1 MAHSPFLSTLKHWR
15 RRLNGSTIEYDLHPY
30 HRQLMEIVKWSK
42 NFAGHS
48 EAQLQAFAQTLKG
61 KAHSGEPL
69 DLLLPE
75 TFGLV
80 YEIVRRVLNL
90 TPFDEQLIAG
100 IVMHQ
105 GKIAQMQTGEGKT
118 LAAVFPACLHA
129 LIGNGMH
136 VLTFNDYLARRDSA
150 WMEPIYHFF
159 GFSVGLIQEGMNRAC
174 RQQAYSSD
182 ITYLTAKES
191 GFDFLRDSLS
201 LDEREVV
208 QRAFNFAIIDE
219 ADSILIDESRIPLII
234 AATSEQQFEASQM
247 MAALVR
253 TLREKDDFAFDNNAR
268 NVHLTDAGLKYA
280 ETWLGCG
287 NLYEEN
293 NLELLTRLNCALH
306 AGLLLQK
313 DKDYIVR
320 NGRVE
325 LVDEFTGRVAERRRW
340 PDGLQAAIEAKENLI
355 PQSQGRILNTIT
367 LQHFLRQY
375 PQLSGMTA
383 TASSAEEEFREV
395 YGLNIV
401 VIPPHTPCI
410 RQDHPERL
418 FETKAAKNQALVE
431 EIQKVHARE
440 QPILVGTGSVAEST
454 ALAETLHSLGIACQV
469 LNARQDDAEA
479 EIIAQAGRLGAV
491 TISTNMSGRG
501 TDIRLGYGDD
511 LEKEQVANLGGLYVI
526 GTNKHESSRIDDQ
539 LRGRSGRQGDPGAS
553 CFFISLEDDLFIKF
567 KLKDLLPPRISAAS
581 ANGSISDS
589 LVLARINQ
597 LQRIVENQ
605 NLEIKETLYKYSDL
619 VEQQR
624 KLVFERRR
632 LWLTTDAC
640 LEFFQDRSLQ
650 TLRELLDAAGEEQ
663 VLNACR
669 QIILLCL
676 DQAWSQYLSEIADLR
691 EGIHLVRLGGGLL
704 PQEPIAEFLKQANNM
719 YGRLESEFEV
729 QVLDAFHRIVI
740 DDGRINLSQSGL
752 KAPSST
758 WTYLVND
765 DPFEL
770 RLATSLGG
778 QIAMVMW
785 WPLLML
791 ILIIKKIRKIWLER
805 A

>member
-1 MAHSPFLSTLKHWR
+1 MAHSPLLSKLKHLHH
-15 RRLNGSTIEYDLHPY
+15 RLNGSTIEYDLHTY
-30 HRQLMEIVKWSK
+30 HWQLMEIGTWSK
-42 NFAGHS
+42 NFACHS
-48 EAQLQAFAQTLKG
+48 KAQLQASAQMLKG
-61 KAHSGEPL
+61 KARSGEPL

-118 LAAVFPACLHA
+118 LAAVFPTCLHA
-129 LIGNGMH
+129 LISKGTH
-136 VLTFNDYLARRDSA
+136 VITFNDYLARRDAA
-150 WMEPIYHFF
+150 WMEPIYRFF
-159 GFSVGLIQEGMNRAC
+159 GLSVGVVQEGMSRSC
-174 RQQAYSSD
+174 RQQAYASD

-191 GFDFLRDSLS
+191 GFDFLRDSLA
-201 LDEREVV
+201 LDKREMV
-208 QRAFNFAIIDE
+208 QRAFHFVIIDE
-219 ADSILIDESRIPLII
+219 ADSILIDEARIPLII
-234 AATSEQQFEASQM
+234 AAASEQQSEDSQT

-253 TLREKDDFAFDNNAR
+253 TLREKDDFAFDDNAR
-268 NVHLTDAGLKYA
+268 NVHLTDTGLKCT
-280 ETWLGCG
+280 ETWLGCSD
-287 NLYEEN
+287 LYEEN
-293 NLELLTRLNCALH
+293 NIDLLTRLNCALH
-306 AGLLLQK
+306 AEFLLQK

-340 PDGLQAAIEAKENLI
+340 PDGLQAALEAKENLI

-383 TASSAEEEFREV
+383 TANSAEEEFREV

-401 VIPPHTPCI
+401 VIPPHAPCI
-410 RQDHPERL
+410 RQNRPDRL
-418 FETKAAKNQALVE
+418 FVTKSAKNQALLE
-431 EIQKVHARE
+431 EIQNIHARK
-440 QPILVGTGSVAEST
+440 QPLLVGTGSVAEST
-454 ALAETLHSLGIACQV
+454 ALAETLQSLGIACQV
-469 LNARQDDAEA
+469 LNARHDDAEA
-479 EIIAQAGRLGAV
+479 EIIAQAGQLGAV
-491 TISTNMSGRG
+491 TISTNMAGRG
-501 TDIRLGYGDD
+501 TDIRLGYDDD
-511 LEKEQVANLGGLYVI
+511 LEKEQVAKLGGLYVI

-539 LRGRSGRQGDPGAS
+539 LRGRSGRQGDPGAA
-553 CFFISLEDDLFIKF
+553 CFFISLEDDLFVKF
-567 KLKDLLPPRISAAS
+567 KLKDLLPPRISVAS
-581 ANGSISDS
+581 ANGSISDPII
-589 LVLARINQ
+589 LARINQ

-605 NLEIKETLYKYSDL
+605 NMEIKETLYKYSDL

-624 KLVFERRR
+624 KLVFEKRR

-640 LEFFQDRSLQ
+640 LEFFQCCSPETFQ
-650 TLRELLDAAGEEQ
+650 ELMGATGADQ

-669 QIILLCL
+669 QIILLSL

-704 PQEPIAEFLKQANNM
+704 RQEPIVEFLKQATNM
-719 YGRLESEFEV
+719 FSRLESEFAVHALE
-729 QVLDAFHRIVI
+729 AFHRIVI
-740 DDGRINLSQSGL
+740 DDRKINLSQSGL

-765 DPFEL
+765 DPFEIK
-770 RLATSLGG
+770 LATSLGG

-785 WPLLML
+785 WPLL
-791 ILIIKKIRKIWLER
+791 ILI
-805 A
+805 

>member
-1 MAHSPFLSTLKHWR
+1 MAHSPLLSKLKHLHQ
-15 RRLNGSTIEYDLHPY
+15 RLNGSAAEYDLHPY
-30 HRQLMEIVKWSK
+30 HRQLLDIVTWSK
-42 NFAGHS
+42 QFAGQS
-48 EAQLQAFAQTLKG
+48 ETQLQASAQMLKI

-80 YEIVRRVLNL
+80 YEITRRVLSL

-100 IVMHQ
+100 IVMHH
-105 GKIAQMQTGEGKT
+105 GKLAQMQTGEGKT

-129 LIGNGMH
+129 LIGKGTH
-136 VLTFNDYLARRDSA
+136 VLTFNDYLARRDST
-150 WMEPIYHFF
+150 WMGPIYSFF
-159 GFSVGLIQEGMNRAC
+159 GLSVGIVQGGMSRAC
-174 RQQAYSSD
+174 RQQAYASD

-191 GFDFLRDSLS
+191 GFDFLRDSLA
-201 LDEREVV
+201 LDERELV
-208 QRAFNFAIIDE
+208 QRAFHFAIIDE
-219 ADSILIDESRIPLII
+219 ADSILIDEARIPLII
-234 AATSEQQFEASQM
+234 AAASRQPFEASQA
-247 MAALVR
+247 MAVLVK
-253 TLREKDDFAFDNNAR
+253 TLREKDDVAFDNNVR
-268 NVHLTDAGLKYA
+268 NVHLTDMGLKRA

-293 NLELLTRLNCALH
+293 NLDLLTRLNCALH
-306 AGLLLQK
+306 AEFLLQK

-320 NGRVE
+320 NGQVE
-325 LVDEFTGRVAERRRW
+325 LVDEFTGRIAERRRW

-383 TASSAEEEFREV
+383 TASPAEEEFREV

-410 RQDHPERL
+410 RQDHPDRL
-418 FETKAAKNQALVE
+418 FETKTAKNQALVE
-431 EIQKVHARE
+431 EIQYVHTRK

-454 ALAETLHSLGIACQV
+454 ALAEILQSLGIACQV

-491 TISTNMSGRG
+491 TISTNMAGRG

-511 LEKEQVANLGGLYVI
+511 WEKEQVAKLGGLYVI

-553 CFFISLEDDLFIKF
+553 CFFISLEDDLFLKF
-567 KLKDLLPPRISAAS
+567 KLKDLFPSHFSAAS
-581 ANGSISDS
+581 STGSIADP
-589 LVLARINQ
+589 LVLTRINQ
-597 LQRIVENQ
+597 LQRIVEGQ
-605 NLEIKETLYKYSDL
+605 NLEIKKTLYKYSDL
-619 VEQQR
+619 LEQQR
-624 KLVFERRR
+624 KLLFQRRR
-632 LWLTTDAC
+632 LWLTTDTC
-640 LEFFQDRSLQ
+640 LEFFQCRSPQSLQ
-650 TLRELLDAAGEEQ
+650 ELLDAGGEDQ

-704 PQEPIAEFLKQANNM
+704 PQEPFVEFLKQATCM
-719 YGRLESEFEV
+719 FGHLESELKKHA
-729 QVLDAFHRIVI
+729 LDAFHRIMI
-740 DDGRINLSQSGL
+740 DDGKINLAQSGL

-770 RLATSLGG
+770 KLVTSLGG

-791 ILIIKKIRKIWLER
+791 ILLIKKLKRKT
-805 A
+805 